1 MAYYTGRSSLK
12 TINIGTL
19 NVEGNHQCFFF
30 TALMIDGV
38 FGEDSY
44 VNCTTEKR
52 HTIFVLLG
60 FVNFLT
66 FTKCQQAYLI

>member
-1 MAYYTGRSSLK
+1 MWKVIISVSFLS
-12 TINIGTL
+12 
-19 NVEGNHQCFFF
+19 FF
-30 TALMIDGV
+30 TAFMIDGV
-38 FGEDSY
+38 FSEDSY

-52 HTIFVLLG
+52 HAFFVLLG